1 MKKNGLRIYHPWW
14 LWECYK
20 AGFYSTIPPD
30 GKTKEQC
37 KEEYAIFLSD
47 IELFNYSMDEVI
59 KTWKYSSE
67 HFLSNPSINRI
78 AWLGQSSMC
87 LANKIPSAFKSGF
100 FLLDDCQKTKAN
112 NAARIKLNDWEN
124 TRLY

>member
-20 AGFYSTIPPD
+20 AGFYSAIPPN

-87 LANKIPSAFKSGF
+87 LATGIPSTFRNGF
-100 FLLDDCQKTKAN
+100 FLLDDDKKIKAN
-112 NAARIKLNDWEN
+112 NAARIKLNDWQN
-124 TRLY
+124 RRLY